1 MMTRQAAL
9 FAASGLMRA
18 VGKRMAQREKWVH
31 VKLPAAE
38 RNLWH
43 ELAADAG
50 VSLADFVR
58 MRVGEA
64 KLTRRLPTKKQPVK
78 RVDPELIRQISR
90 VGANVNQVARW
101 ANFYKSEADAEQ
113 VLFALLKIERDLA
126 EVRADF
132 MPNARREI
140 IADDD

>member
-1 MMTRQAAL
+1 
-9 FAASGLMRA
+9 
-18 VGKRMAQREKWVH
+18 MAQREKWVH
-31 VKLPAAE
+31 VKLSADE

-50 VSLADFVR
+50 VSLADYVR

-101 ANFYKSEADAEQ
+101 ANLYKSEADAEQ

-132 MPNARREI
+132 MPRARREI
-140 IADDD
+140 VTDDD

>member
-1 MMTRQAAL
+1 
-9 FAASGLMRA
+9 
-18 VGKRMAQREKWVH
+18 MAQREKWVH
-31 VKLPAAE
+31 VKLSADE

-64 KLTRRLPTKKQPVK
+64 KLTRRLPQKKQPVK
-78 RVDPELIRQISR
+78 RVDPELIRQIAR

-101 ANFYKSEADAEQ
+101 ANLYKSEADAEQ

-132 MPNARREI
+132 MPKPRREI
-140 IADDD
+140 VTDDD